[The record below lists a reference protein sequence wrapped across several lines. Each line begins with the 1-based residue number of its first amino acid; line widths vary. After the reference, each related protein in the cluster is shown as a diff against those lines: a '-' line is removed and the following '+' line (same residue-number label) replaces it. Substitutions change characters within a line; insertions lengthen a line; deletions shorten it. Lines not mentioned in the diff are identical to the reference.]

1 MLAGRLAGRTAQPHH
16 VCDTGRVQAYTVAS
30 GIIVDDGQVVFVQN
44 RRRNGSLDWST
55 PGGVVDPGE
64 QILEAL
70 GREVVEETALTVAG
84 WSPMLYSVDVDFVGR
99 DLTLHAQVFVA
110 QGYDGS
116 LHIDDPDEVV
126 VDGRW
131 VDHGEAL
138 NLLDHSPQWVAQPL
152 RHALDRVF
160 NAGAASNAPAGA
172 ETARWRYDVTG
183 GPGGFSATLLD
194 GPSQP

>member
-1 MLAGRLAGRTAQPHH
+1 M
-16 VCDTGRVQAYTVAS
+16 QAYTVAS
-30 GIIVDDGQVVFVQN
+30 GIIVDEGQVVFVQN

-64 QILEAL
+64 QVLEAL

-84 WSPMLYSVDVDFVGR
+84 WSPLLYTVDVDFIGR
-99 DLTLHAQVFVA
+99 DLTLHAQIFVA
-110 QGYDGS
+110 QGYAGS

-131 VDHGEAL
+131 VGHEEAL
-138 NLLDHSPQWVAQPL
+138 ALLDHSPQWVAQPL
-152 RHALDRVF
+152 GHALGSIL
-160 NAGAASNAPAGA
+160 APSGATASSGA
-172 ETARWRYDVTG
+172 TQWRYDVTG

-194 GPSQP
+194 GPSSR

>member
-1 MLAGRLAGRTAQPHH
+1 M
-16 VCDTGRVQAYTVAS
+16 QAYTVAS
-30 GIIVDDGQVVFVQN
+30 GIIIDDGQVVFVQN

-64 QILEAL
+64 QVLEAL

-84 WSPMLYSVDVDFVGR
+84 WSPLLYTVDVDFIGR
-99 DLTLHAQVFVA
+99 DLTLHAQVFMA
-110 QGYDGS
+110 QGFDGS

-131 VDHGEAL
+131 VDHTEAHT
-138 NLLDHSPQWVAQPL
+138 LLDHSPQWVAQPL
-152 RHALDRVF
+152 RHALDSILLP
-160 NAGAASNAPAGA
+160 AAAPAA
-172 ETARWRYDVTG
+172 EATRWRYDVTG

-194 GPSQP
+194 GPAQL